1 MGYYVTDGRFRRYGI
16 KGSNEKIW
24 GDRTMIDNSIE
35 NNVEILSNHYIK
47 RFEQLLDNEQQKD
60 AMSIMQEYVCNG
72 EVEKDDYQWFYVN
85 YQFQFKEEK

>member
-1 MGYYVTDGRFRRYGI
+1 
-16 KGSNEKIW
+16 
-24 GDRTMIDNSIE
+24 MIDNSIE

-60 AMSIMQEYVCNG
+60 ALSIMQEYVCNG

-85 YQFQFKEEK
+85 YHFQFKEEK

>member
-1 MGYYVTDGRFRRYGI
+1 MNDSDI
-16 KGSNEKIW
+16 L
-24 GDRTMIDNSIE
+24 

-72 EVEKDDYQWFYVN
+72 EVEKDAYQWFYVN
-85 YQFQFKEEK
+85 YQFKFKEEE

>member
-1 MGYYVTDGRFRRYGI
+1 
-16 KGSNEKIW
+16 
-24 GDRTMIDNSIE
+24 MIDNSIE

-85 YQFQFKEEK
+85 YQFKFKEEK

>member
-1 MGYYVTDGRFRRYGI
+1 MNDSDI
-16 KGSNEKIW
+16 
-24 GDRTMIDNSIE
+24 M

-60 AMSIMQEYVCNG
+60 ALSIMQEYVCNG

-85 YQFQFKEEK
+85 YQFQIKEEN

>member
-1 MGYYVTDGRFRRYGI
+1 
-16 KGSNEKIW
+16 
-24 GDRTMIDNSIE
+24 MIDNSIE

-60 AMSIMQEYVCNG
+60 ALSIMQEYVCNG

-85 YQFQFKEEK
+85 YQFKFKEEE

>member
-1 MGYYVTDGRFRRYGI
+1 
-16 KGSNEKIW
+16 
-24 GDRTMIDNSIE
+24 MIDSSIE

-60 AMSIMQEYVCNG
+60 ALSIMQEYVCNG

-85 YQFQFKEEK
+85 YHFQFKDEK

>member
-1 MGYYVTDGRFRRYGI
+1 
-16 KGSNEKIW
+16 
-24 GDRTMIDNSIE
+24 MIDSSIE

-60 AMSIMQEYVCNG
+60 ALSIMQEYVCNG

>member
-1 MGYYVTDGRFRRYGI
+1 
-16 KGSNEKIW
+16 
-24 GDRTMIDNSIE
+24 MIDNSIE

-60 AMSIMQEYVCNG
+60 ALSIMQEYVCNG

>member
-1 MGYYVTDGRFRRYGI
+1 
-16 KGSNEKIW
+16 
-24 GDRTMIDNSIE
+24 MIDSSIE

-60 AMSIMQEYVCNG
+60 ALSIMQEYVCNG

-85 YQFQFKEEK
+85 YHFQFKEEK

>member
-1 MGYYVTDGRFRRYGI
+1 
-16 KGSNEKIW
+16 
-24 GDRTMIDNSIE
+24 MIDSSIE

-85 YQFQFKEEK
+85 YQFQIKEEK

>member
-1 MGYYVTDGRFRRYGI
+1 
-16 KGSNEKIW
+16 
-24 GDRTMIDNSIE
+24 MIDSSIE

-60 AMSIMQEYVCNG
+60 ALSIMQEYVCNG

-85 YQFQFKEEK
+85 YQFKFKEEK